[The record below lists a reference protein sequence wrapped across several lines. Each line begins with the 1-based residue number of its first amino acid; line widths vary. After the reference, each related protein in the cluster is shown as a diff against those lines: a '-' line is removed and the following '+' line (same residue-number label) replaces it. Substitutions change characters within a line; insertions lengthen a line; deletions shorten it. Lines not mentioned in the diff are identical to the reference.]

1 MALGH
6 SKLDELLLNEELVA
20 VKRQIA
26 QSKPKKVNVGL
37 QCPICEMPFPKGQ
50 NRDHVVSH
58 FTDEIKELIMTFPDQ
73 RACLF
78 CEYTCE
84 KTENL
89 IKHLGEK
96 STFISRY
103 RRAKYLMIPY

>member
-1 MALGH
+1 M
-6 SKLDELLLNEELVA
+6 A

-26 QSKPKKVNVGL
+26 LSKPKKVNVGH

-84 KTENL
+84 RTENL
-89 IKHLGEK
+89 IKHLGEYCT
-96 STFISRY
+96 SHFPSASLQTQLTRLSFIS
-103 RRAKYLMIPY
+103 